1 MAEEQNKK
9 EQPAQEGEVVRIPF
23 AEFLESYPL
32 GSLQHVSNYYAE
44 KKGSNE
50 YNPYAR
56 LAPVLRLYCPKCEGV
71 RNFAGHWTHER
82 DFRESKVVKDFLNY
96 TCKDCGNGE
105 KIFCVVSQATD
116 NDGNGCAVKVGEIP
130 ELHLELPRSL
140 KALLGDDYELFTK
153 GLTSEKRGLG
163 IGAFTY
169 YRRVVEAQKSHLI
182 AKILLVAE
190 KLGASDAIIGAL
202 KQAATEKQFSRAV
215 NLIKDAI
222 PESLLVDTHNPL
234 KLLHDALSIG
244 VHAETD
250 ENCLR
255 VAHNIRL
262 VLADL
267 AERIKLAL
275 QDQKQLRSAVAGLLK
290 FNADAKKAAKADSQN
305 AASATT

>member
-1 MAEEQNKK
+1 
-9 EQPAQEGEVVRIPF
+9 
-23 AEFLESYPL
+23 
-32 GSLQHVSNYYAE
+32 
-44 KKGSNE
+44 
-50 YNPYAR
+50 
-56 LAPVLRLYCPKCEGV
+56 
-71 RNFAGHWTHER
+71 
-82 DFRESKVVKDFLNY
+82 
-96 TCKDCGNGE
+96 
-105 KIFCVVSQATD
+105 
-116 NDGNGCAVKVGEIP
+116 
-130 ELHLELPRSL
+130 
-140 KALLGDDYELFTK
+140 
-153 GLTSEKRGLG
+153 
-163 IGAFTY
+163 
-169 YRRVVEAQKSHLI
+169 
-182 AKILLVAE
+182 
-190 KLGASDAIIGAL
+190 
-202 KQAATEKQFSRAV
+202 V